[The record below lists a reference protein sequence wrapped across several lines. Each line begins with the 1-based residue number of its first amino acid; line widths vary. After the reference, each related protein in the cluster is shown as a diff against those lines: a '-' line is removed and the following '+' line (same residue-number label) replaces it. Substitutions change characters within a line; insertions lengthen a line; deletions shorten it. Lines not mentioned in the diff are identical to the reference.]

1 MKTCS
6 TLMLFAAAAL
16 CAPGLA
22 RSADCFDQQVG
33 QDKAGETTAVI
44 GPQVLVLRDGE
55 DDSRRPQTGADI
67 WSGDLLRT
75 GAESMLQLKM
85 CDWSTYTLAPE
96 SESAVSDFYQADGAT
111 GRRVVNF
118 LRGSLRFASGRNTEP
133 DSTEIRIQD
142 SGVTMGIRGTN
153 VLVAEV
159 DGVVYAVLEGPP
171 RQTTALERQGAVDIY
186 SDVGRER
193 RVASLRRPRFAVRI
207 EDGQVSEPFR
217 VSADFLSDIYAR
229 FVPTTAS
236 LSGPSTGVAK
246 PLKDSGQSAQ
256 EGQPMQA
263 STYAQ
268 TWSDNLVVE
277 RYPEQPF
284 NQSDQP
290 VSRAA
295 LREFA
300 ARQDPPR
307 QHFFAVLPA
316 QFEVN
321 GPESDSAQTI
331 DGIAL
336 VQIEF
341 DGEQGLVAPDPLAS
355 FVRLATSVDNPDDLS
370 QESLDFA
377 LPTDVAQAFYDQV
390 LASQAISLQGAD
402 GQVAVLESLLFRLSA
417 RPDAEEGLLFDV
429 VIAGQVDREAGSRA
443 QVNGLGLNL
452 QTQPGLGEFAFF
464 TANLASILDLS
475 ELDDV
480 LPQGGQALLSGST
493 AQVLASFGRA
503 LPLRGVAYWQVEV
516 DFAAR
521 ELGGEQSFLAL
532 TAAADPLIGSQPATR
547 FLALDQSVDLQAGR
561 LNLAFYALGD
571 LSSDTGA
578 VRGQVVLVDT
588 GQGLQAQIAAII
600 DGPGPNNFYTEI
612 AAAEDQALLAS
623 DLARI
628 DELSAQAEVLGRGTF
643 RYESLPGQGRIAY
656 VTADGVPINGTAQA
670 SIDINFADRTL
681 GGGNSAVSLQVAD
694 DCCGSLI
701 DAREA
706 MRAVSFDEAVQGRGL
721 FGLDSADFDG
731 VNIQSLLLLL
741 RNDPELGVGGRAD
754 ALLQIQGGEGGRGF
768 GEILQMPL
776 QQGAT
781 GQELTDQPQ

>member
-1 MKTCS
+1 MN
-6 TLMLFAAAAL
+6 TLPTLIALVGVLAAAGGTAQ
-16 CAPGLA
+16 AA
-22 RSADCFDQQVG
+22 ECFDQQAG

-44 GPQVLVLRDGE
+44 GPQVVVVRDGAS
-55 DDSRRPQTGADI
+55 DNPRPQTGADI
-67 WSGDLLRT
+67 WTGDLLRT

-96 SESAVSDFYQADGAT
+96 SESAVSEFYQADGAT

-118 LRGSLRFASGRNTEP
+118 LRGSLRFASGKNSAP

-186 SDVGRER
+186 AEATRER

-207 EDGQVSEPFR
+207 DAQGQVSEPFR
-217 VSADFLSDIYAR
+217 VSADFLSEIYAR
-229 FVPTTAS
+229 FVPTTAMVQTTS
-236 LSGPSTGVAK
+236 AAEAK
-246 PLKDSGQSAQ
+246 PLADSGQSAQ

-290 VSRAA
+290 ASRAA

-307 QHFFAVLPA
+307 QHLFAVLPA
-316 QFEVN
+316 QFELN
-321 GPESDSAQTI
+321 NPEQAQPQTI
-331 DGIAL
+331 DGVAL
-336 VQIEF
+336 IQIEI
-341 DGEQGLVAPDPLAS
+341 DADRGLIAPDPLAS

-370 QESLDFA
+370 QESVDVT
-377 LPTDVAQAFYDQV
+377 LPGDVAQAFYDLV
-390 LASQAISLQGAD
+390 LASQSISLD
-402 GQVAVLESLLFRLSA
+402 GDSGDVAIFESLLFRLSA
-417 RPDAEEGLLFDV
+417 RPDAEDGLLFDV
-429 VIAGQVDREAGSRA
+429 VIAGDALSDSGSSA
-443 QVNGLGLNL
+443 TVNGLGLNL
-452 QTQPGLGEFAFF
+452 LAQPGSGEFAFF
-464 TANLASILDLS
+464 TANLASILNLAD
-475 ELDDV
+475 LDDV
-480 LPQGGQALLSGST
+480 LPQGGQTVLSGST

-503 LPLRGVAYWQVEV
+503 LPLRGVGYFQLEV

-532 TAAADPLIGSQPATR
+532 TAAADPLIGAEPATR
-547 FLALDQSVDLQAGR
+547 LVELDQGVDLQAGR
-561 LNLAFYALGD
+561 LNLALYALSD
-571 LSSDTGA
+571 LSSDSGPL
-578 VRGQVVLVDT
+578 RGQVVLVDT
-588 GQGLQAQIAAII
+588 GQGVQAQIAAIV
-600 DGPGPNNFYTEI
+600 DGAGPNNFYAEIEATE
-612 AAAEDQALLAS
+612 DSLLVAS

-643 RYESLPGQGRIAY
+643 RYQSQPGQGRIAY

-681 GGGNSAVSLQVAD
+681 GGGSSAVSLQVAD

-706 MRAVSFDEAVQGRGL
+706 LRAVDFDEAIQGRGL

-754 ALLQIQGGEGGRGF
+754 ALLQIQGAEGGRGL
-768 GEILQMPL
+768 GQILQMPL
-776 QQGAT
+776 EQGAS
-781 GQELTDQPQ
+781 GQDIADRP